1 MPRNLDRLDLTR
13 PARRALLGR
22 LLDIIDGEEAVR
34 QVYWHAHHAAAD
46 LAKAERNDQYCP
58 SALAACAALVTE
70 ALTSARAALPGLE
83 ALVLL
88 AEAELESTQR
98 NEASIR
104 RWNAE
109 KPALWPSYEKELAR
123 RQDSVSRA
131 RADVEEMR
139 AIITAHAPDGDL
151 VVKHSADLAEV
162 SAS

>member
-34 QVYWHAHHAAAD
+34 QVYWHAKHAAAD
-46 LAKAERNDQYCP
+46 LAKAEAGDFNVP
-58 SALAACAALVTE
+58 SAFEIRDALATE

-83 ALVLL
+83 ALALL
-88 AEAELESTQR
+88 AEAELETTQR
-98 NEASIR
+98 NEERYR

-109 KPALWPSYEKELAR
+109 DPALWPSYDKELAR
-123 RQDSVSRA
+123 RQDNVKRA

-151 VVKHSADLAEV
+151 VGKHSADLAEV
-162 SAS
+162 TAL

>member
-34 QVYWHAHHAAAD
+34 QVYWHAKHAAEA
-46 LAKAERNDQYCP
+46 LAKAENDCTAAFQARD
-58 SALAACAALVTE
+58 ALAAE

-83 ALVLL
+83 TLVLL
-88 AEAELESTQR
+88 AEAELETTQR
-98 NEASIR
+98 NEASYR
-104 RWNAE
+104 RWNAD

-123 RQDSVSRA
+123 RQDSIKRA

-139 AIITAHAPDGDL
+139 AIITAYAPDEDL
-151 VVKHSADLAEV
+151 VGKHSADLAEV
-162 SAS
+162 GAS

>member
-1 MPRNLDRLDLTR
+1 MPRNLGRLDLTR

-34 QVYWHAHHAAAD
+34 QVYWHAKHAAEA
-46 LAKAERNDQYCP
+46 LAKTQADP
-58 SALAACAALVTE
+58 SSAFEARDALETE

-88 AEAELESTQR
+88 AEAELETTQH

-109 KPALWPSYEKELAR
+109 KPTLWPSYEKELAR
-123 RQDSVSRA
+123 RQDNIKRA

-139 AIITAHAPDGDL
+139 AIITAHAPDEDL
-151 VVKHSADLAEV
+151 VGKHSSDLAAV
-162 SAS
+162 AAS